1 MVKFKQM
8 VKGIVIGIA
17 VCVVTSGITSCAK
30 TAFGFTENNHWN
42 LFSLRFT
49 DRITDFVDDETG
61 VHYLVVF
68 DDESMN
74 AICPRYNKDGSIMVD
89 KEK

>member
-1 MVKFKQM
+1 MKKTLIGVII
-8 VKGIVIGIA
+8 GIVI
-17 VCVVTSGITSCAK
+17 CTTFTGITSYAK
-30 TAFGFTENNHWN
+30 TRFGFTENDHWN

-74 AICPRYNKDGSIMVD
+74 AICPRYDKGGNIMVD
-89 KEK
+89 KK